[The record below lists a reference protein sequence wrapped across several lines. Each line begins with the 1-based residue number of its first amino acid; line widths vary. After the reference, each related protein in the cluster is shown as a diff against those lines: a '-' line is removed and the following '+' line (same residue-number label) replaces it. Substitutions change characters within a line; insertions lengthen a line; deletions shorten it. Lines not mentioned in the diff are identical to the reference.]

1 MKKTEK
7 RKFRRAFEVTLVAA
21 CVLAVIIFAY
31 ADNKRAVS
39 EIDDTTN
46 VPVIE
51 GSVTIGKK
59 TYTKDRP
66 LKVLEIVPVEYQRE
80 LGNLID
86 IKYSIVQFDDIKDMI
101 VSGKKQEGFQLLQ
114 QWNAMLLSMYG
125 DGGSQYQYR
134 IQYYVKETNGQYV
147 WSKGDAWSA
156 EGDFPS
162 GLGPNAFDSRLD
174 YRIVDKNGNIFRYKD
189 ESGNVVN
196 STNIFAYSVFGDY
209 NMVDKITYEAKTPSD
224 LTKAD
229 IDDADLIYINTAAGS
244 RMAGGKYV
252 NDLYKP
258 AHDYMPEKY
267 PMAYDS
273 VKTFMDLEQD
283 FSAEITWYLYRKIVA
298 EDVAIMYDVN
308 AITSHIGNESNAHK
322 LSFLLNGADRDR
334 FKEHFWQN
342 EFAADKSYSGTIGS
356 VEIADN
362 TIKIKY
368 TYYNRYDATNTPHP
382 NTELPWSMGMF
393 NSDWGSDFLYSLSV
407 QEGNDDSKN
416 YYFFAPDYT
425 GPARSENVWN
435 NVFLCGGSWNTLLQ
449 GVPAGVTSEKLNM
462 SGSSYND
469 VDHLYRD
476 AEGKVSVGSTIRY
489 ILGDYSKLYGTLK
502 VLEIEPAGEYKYNEL
517 TDAQASQI
525 LKYLQI
531 SISNLKDGSIASH
544 VDVNSVAMNEFIAMT
559 EDIKS
564 NYDLIIMGDITNE
577 AYRNGFLNYAY
588 SEYGKNVSYQNVKPD
603 TVNTVG
609 SIATVFS
616 GNDLTDKAYDK
627 LKDYMESGRP
637 MVLADSIYTGDKTS
651 IDEKSNV
658 YRLSELAE
666 GRKNVTDESMS
677 LGGRLKYIERP
688 VVGVDGYNVTYNNV
702 VVSVTDGS
710 GAEKNVTTQIAN
722 INLMRENLSGF
733 DFRVST
739 GNASRAYNLE
749 IYVDKNGDGLFAG
762 TGENNELVYTGNY
775 GNYSQR
781 LSLPAGL
788 RGYLKWKVVLTDVE
802 TGMSAD
808 NEGAFVVGYGSDEKK
823 VVKVLQIGPEGNVL
837 SLKDNKAFLSYF
849 EASSDITGL
858 VLTADDITVMT
869 TTEYEEWYAASP
881 YDVNTKSGD
890 KLSKDGELGFDIV
903 VMGFKDAY
911 NYEDISDEN
920 GALSNL
926 KNYIEE
932 GNSVLMAHD
941 VLSYSAY
948 SDAYN
953 TNVNIA
959 INPNKNNIDR
969 VSHWSYNI
977 TSQLRNLIGMDR
989 YNVAVEE
996 NKNTGSPYGAGFSN
1010 SLNLT
1015 NWTRYYSNMA
1025 GQINSGQI
1033 NMYPYEIGE
1042 NVSVARTHAQYF
1054 QLDLNSDDI
1063 VVWYSLSDDDMSN
1076 TNHGY
1081 RYFNMSGNDALNNY
1095 YIYSKGNITYTGA
1108 GHSSLGNSDIELQLF
1123 VNTII
1128 KAIGSANSIPVVEFD
1143 NAIKIDNYSYE
1154 MAIRDGKLP
1163 ETITYTVTDKDFLG
1177 DTSGTFKE
1185 GFVYFDV
1192 DGDNRYTEG
1201 TDILFAAYDDDD
1213 ATPLGYLRNMTPETL
1228 DFAGDAGIITQWKN
1242 SGDSKKINDA
1252 KTIEEAFE
1260 NNQLRIKVQVKDNN
1274 NGIGRGTLNIV
1285 NKQLFNLN

>member
-66 LKVLEIVPVEYQRE
+66 LKVLEIVPLEFQRE
-80 LGNLID
+80 LSYLIGSDYYNVKFED
-86 IKYSIVQFDDIKDMI
+86 IKELI
-101 VSGKKQEGFQLLQ
+101 VSGNPNGKGLLQ
-114 QWNAMLLSMYG
+114 NWSFRLSG
-125 DGGSQYQYR
+125 IFG
-134 IQYYVKETNGQYV
+134 GQYSV
-147 WSKGDAWSA
+147 QFFVKGADGQYGWCD
-156 EGDFPS
+156 GFPNDTRIV
-162 GLGPNAFDSRLD
+162 LDERLD
-174 YRIVDKNGNIFRYKD
+174 YRIIDNNGKIYRYKD
-189 ESGNVVN
+189 EKGNVVN

-209 NMVDKITYEAKTPSD
+209 NMADKIIYEAKTPSD
-224 LTKAD
+224 LTKED
-229 IDDADLIYINTAAGS
+229 IDKADLIYINTAAGM
-244 RMAGGKYV
+244 RDNANIDFYIQANG
-252 NDLYKP
+252 
-258 AHDYMPEKY
+258 YMPDKCPMTHNGVNYTSGKKY
-267 PMAYDS
+267 S
-273 VKTFMDLEQD
+273 ELGED
-283 FSAEITWYLYRKIVA
+283 FSADVAWYLYRAITA
-298 EDVAIMYDVN
+298 EDIAIIFDTN
-308 AITSHIGNESNAHK
+308 AIAQYFNSGSNAVK
-322 LSFLLNGADRDR
+322 LSYLLNGVDRDK

-342 EFAADKSYSGTIGS
+342 ENVADKSYSGTLGRF
-356 VEIADN
+356 EIENN
-362 TIKIKY
+362 TFEIYY
-368 TYYNRYDATNTPHP
+368 TYYNKYNNNVPTP
-382 NTELPWSMGMF
+382 NKKMENWNAYMF
-393 NSDWGSDFLYSLSV
+393 ISQDGQDNFGYSICIG
-407 QEGNDDSKN
+407 EGNADNGK
-416 YYFFAPDYT
+416 YYYAAPDYA
-425 GPARSENVWN
+425 GHERSTNVWN
-435 NVFLCGGSWNTLLQ
+435 NVFSYGSWNTLLQ
-449 GVPAGVTSEKLNM
+449 QVPVGKMEPDVNM
-462 SGSSYND
+462 TGSSYDD
-469 VDHLYRD
+469 VNHLY
-476 AEGKVSVGSTIRY
+476 GTNGVVSVGSAIRY

-603 TVNTVG
+603 TENTVG

-651 IDEKSNV
+651 IDDKSNV

-762 TGENNELVYTGNY
+762 TGENNELVYTGSY

-837 SLKDNKAFLSYF
+837 SLKDNNAFLSYF

-869 TTEYEEWYAASP
+869 TTEYEEWYAESP
-881 YDVNTKSGD
+881 YDENTKSGD

-948 SDAYN
+948 SDASN

-1143 NAIKIDNYSYE
+1143 NAIRIDNYSYE

>member
-66 LKVLEIVPVEYQRE
+66 LKVLEIVPLEFQRE
-80 LGNLID
+80 LSYLIGSDYYNVKFED
-86 IKYSIVQFDDIKDMI
+86 IKELI
-101 VSGKKQEGFQLLQ
+101 VSGNPNGKGLLQ
-114 QWNAMLLSMYG
+114 NWSFRLSG
-125 DGGSQYQYR
+125 IFG
-134 IQYYVKETNGQYV
+134 GQYSV
-147 WSKGDAWSA
+147 QFFVKGADGQYGWCD
-156 EGDFPS
+156 GFPNDTRIV
-162 GLGPNAFDSRLD
+162 LDERLD
-174 YRIVDKNGNIFRYKD
+174 YRIIDNNGKIYRYKD
-189 ESGNVVN
+189 EKGNVVN

-209 NMVDKITYEAKTPSD
+209 NMADKIIYEAKTPSD
-224 LTKAD
+224 LTKED
-229 IDDADLIYINTAAGS
+229 IDKADLIYINTAAGM
-244 RMAGGKYV
+244 RDNANIDFYIQANG
-252 NDLYKP
+252 
-258 AHDYMPEKY
+258 YMPDKCPMTHNGVNYTSGKKY
-267 PMAYDS
+267 S
-273 VKTFMDLEQD
+273 ELGED
-283 FSAEITWYLYRKIVA
+283 FSADVAWYLYRAITA
-298 EDVAIMYDVN
+298 EDIAIIFDTN
-308 AITSHIGNESNAHK
+308 AIAQYFNSGSNAVK
-322 LSFLLNGADRDR
+322 LSYLLNGVDRDK

-342 EFAADKSYSGTIGS
+342 ENVADKSYSGTLGRF
-356 VEIADN
+356 EIENN
-362 TIKIKY
+362 TFEIYY
-368 TYYNRYDATNTPHP
+368 TYYNKYNNNVPTP
-382 NTELPWSMGMF
+382 NKKMENWNAYMF
-393 NSDWGSDFLYSLSV
+393 ISQDGQDNFGYSICIG
-407 QEGNDDSKN
+407 EGNADNGK
-416 YYFFAPDYT
+416 YYYAAPDYA
-425 GPARSENVWN
+425 GHERSTNVWN
-435 NVFLCGGSWNTLLQ
+435 NVFSYGSWNTLLQ
-449 GVPAGVTSEKLNM
+449 QVPVGKMEPDVNM
-462 SGSSYND
+462 TGSSYDD
-469 VDHLYRD
+469 VNHLY
-476 AEGKVSVGSTIRY
+476 GTNGVVSVGSAIRY

-531 SISNLKDGSIASH
+531 SISNLKDDSIASH

-762 TGENNELVYTGNY
+762 TGENNELVYTGSY

-837 SLKDNKAFLSYF
+837 SLKDNNAFLSYF

-869 TTEYEEWYAASP
+869 TTEYEEWYVASP
-881 YDVNTKSGD
+881 YDENTKSGD

-953 TNVNIA
+953 TNVNISLT
-959 INPNKNNIDR
+959 NNKDNIAK
-969 VSHWSYNI
+969 VAHWSYNI

-989 YNVAVEE
+989 YNVASEE

-1063 VVWYSLSDDDMSN
+1063 VVWYALSDDDLTN
-1076 TNHGY
+1076 TSHNGY
-1081 RYFNMSGNDALNNY
+1081 KYFNMSGNDALNNY

-1143 NAIKIDNYSYE
+1143 NAIRIDNYSYE

>member
-7 RKFRRAFEVTLVAA
+7 SKFRRAFEVTLVAA

-66 LKVLEIVPVEYQRE
+66 LKILEIVPLEFQRE
-80 LGNLID
+80 LGYLID
-86 IKYSIVQFDDIKDMI
+86 SDYYNVKFEDIKELILTGNPNGKGLLQNWSFRLSGIFGGQYSVQF
-101 VSGKKQEGFQLLQ
+101 F
-114 QWNAMLLSMYG
+114 
-125 DGGSQYQYR
+125 
-134 IQYYVKETNGQYV
+134 VKGADGQYG
-147 WSKGDAWSA
+147 WCDG
-156 EGDFPS
+156 FPNDTRIV
-162 GLGPNAFDSRLD
+162 LDERLD
-174 YRIVDKNGNIFRYKD
+174 YRIIDNNGIIYRYKD
-189 ESGNVVN
+189 EKGNVVN

-209 NMVDKITYEAKTPSD
+209 NMADKIIYEAKTPSD
-224 LTKAD
+224 LTRED
-229 IDDADLIYINTAAGS
+229 IDKADLIYINTAAGK
-244 RMAGGKYV
+244 RDEANINFYIQANG
-252 NDLYKP
+252 
-258 AHDYMPEKY
+258 YMPDKCPMTHNGITYTSGKKY
-267 PMAYDS
+267 SELD
-273 VKTFMDLEQD
+273 ED
-283 FSAEITWYLYRKIVA
+283 FSADVAWYLYRAITA
-298 EDVAIMYDVN
+298 EDIAIIFDTN
-308 AITSHIGNESNAHK
+308 AIAQYFNSGSNAVK
-322 LSFLLNGADRDR
+322 LSYLLNGVDRDK

-342 EFAADKSYSGTIGS
+342 ENVAEKSYSGTLGRF
-356 VEIADN
+356 EIENN
-362 TIKIKY
+362 TFEIYY
-368 TYYNRYDATNTPHP
+368 TYYNKYNNNAPTP
-382 NTELPWSMGMF
+382 NKKMENWNAYMF
-393 NSDWGSDFLYSLSV
+393 TAQDGQDNFGYSICIG
-407 QEGNDDSKN
+407 EGNADNGK
-416 YYFFAPDYT
+416 YYYVAPDYD
-425 GPARSENVWN
+425 GHERSTNVWN
-435 NVFLCGGSWNTLLQ
+435 NVFSYGSWDTLLQ
-449 GVPAGVTSEKLNM
+449 QVPVGKMEPNIDM
-462 SGSSYND
+462 SGSSYDD
-469 VDHLYRD
+469 VNHLY
-476 AEGKVSVGSTIRY
+476 GTNGVVSIGSAIRY

-502 VLEIEPAGEYKYNEL
+502 VLEIEPAGEYKYNEI

-588 SEYGKNVSYQNVKPD
+588 SEYGKDVSYQNVKPD
-603 TVNTVG
+603 TENTVG

-616 GNDLTDKAYDK
+616 GNDLTDKAYEN
-627 LKDYMESGRP
+627 LRDYMESGRP
-637 MVLADSIYTGDKTS
+637 MVLADSIYTKDKTA

-658 YRLSELAE
+658 YRLAELAE
-666 GRKNVTDESMS
+666 GRKNVTDESMR

-722 INLMRENLSGF
+722 INLMRETLSGF
-733 DFRVST
+733 DFKVST

-762 TGENNELVYTGNY
+762 TGENNELVYTGSY

-781 LSLPAGL
+781 LSLPTGL

-823 VVKVLQIGPEGNVL
+823 VVKVLQIGPKGNVL
-837 SLKDNKAFLSYF
+837 SLKDNNAFLSYF

-869 TTEYEEWYAASP
+869 TTQYEEWYAASP
-881 YDVNTKSGD
+881 YDANTKSGD

-903 VMGFKDAY
+903 VMGFRDAY

-948 SDAYN
+948 SDTSN
-953 TNVNIA
+953 TNVNISFT
-959 INPNKNNIDR
+959 NNTNNITK
-969 VSHWSYNI
+969 VAHWSYNI
-977 TSQLRNLIGMDR
+977 TSQLRNIIGMDR

-996 NKNTGSPYGAGFSN
+996 NKNTGSTYGAGFSN

-1081 RYFNMSGNDALNNY
+1081 RYFSMSGNDALNNY

-1108 GHSSLGNSDIELQLF
+1108 GHSRLGNSDIELQLF

-1143 NAIKIDNYSYE
+1143 NAIRIDNYSYE

-1201 TDILFAAYDDDD
+1201 ADILFAAYDDDD

-1228 DFAGDAGIITQWKN
+1228 NFAGDTGIITQWKN
-1242 SGDSKKINDA
+1242 SGDSKKIDDA

>member
-7 RKFRRAFEVTLVAA
+7 SKFRRAFEVTLVAA

-66 LKVLEIVPVEYQRE
+66 LKILEIVPLEFQRE
-80 LGNLID
+80 LGYLID
-86 IKYSIVQFDDIKDMI
+86 SDYYNVKFEDIKELILTGNPNGKGLLQNWSFRLSGIFGGQYSVQF
-101 VSGKKQEGFQLLQ
+101 F
-114 QWNAMLLSMYG
+114 
-125 DGGSQYQYR
+125 
-134 IQYYVKETNGQYV
+134 VKGADGQYG
-147 WSKGDAWSA
+147 WCDG
-156 EGDFPS
+156 FPNDTRIV
-162 GLGPNAFDSRLD
+162 LDERLD
-174 YRIVDKNGNIFRYKD
+174 YRIIDNNGIIYRYKD
-189 ESGNVVN
+189 EKGNVVN

-209 NMVDKITYEAKTPSD
+209 NMADKIIYEAKTPSD
-224 LTKAD
+224 LTRED
-229 IDDADLIYINTAAGS
+229 IDKADLIYINTAAGK
-244 RMAGGKYV
+244 RDEANINFYIQANG
-252 NDLYKP
+252 
-258 AHDYMPEKY
+258 YMPDKCPMTHNGITYTSGKKY
-267 PMAYDS
+267 SELD
-273 VKTFMDLEQD
+273 ED
-283 FSAEITWYLYRKIVA
+283 FSADVAWYLYRAITA
-298 EDVAIMYDVN
+298 EDIAIIFDTN
-308 AITSHIGNESNAHK
+308 AIAQYFNSGSNAVK
-322 LSFLLNGADRDR
+322 LSYLLNGVDRDK

-342 EFAADKSYSGTIGS
+342 ENVAEKSYSGTLGRF
-356 VEIADN
+356 EIENN
-362 TIKIKY
+362 TFEIYY
-368 TYYNRYDATNTPHP
+368 TYYNKYNNNAPTP
-382 NTELPWSMGMF
+382 NKKMENWNAYMF
-393 NSDWGSDFLYSLSV
+393 TAQDGQDNFGYSICIG
-407 QEGNDDSKN
+407 EGNADNGK
-416 YYFFAPDYT
+416 YYYAAPDYD
-425 GPARSENVWN
+425 GHERSTNVWN
-435 NVFLCGGSWNTLLQ
+435 NVFSYGSWNTLLQ
-449 GVPAGVTSEKLNM
+449 QVPAGKIEPNIDM
-462 SGSSYND
+462 SGSSYDD
-469 VDHLYRD
+469 VNHLY
-476 AEGKVSVGSTIRY
+476 GTNGVVSIGSAIRY

-502 VLEIEPAGEYKYNEL
+502 VLEIEPAGEYKYNEI

-588 SEYGKNVSYQNVKPD
+588 SEYGKDVSYQNVKPD
-603 TVNTVG
+603 TENTVG

-616 GNDLTDKAYDK
+616 GNDLTDKAYEN
-627 LKDYMESGRP
+627 LRDYMESGRP
-637 MVLADSIYTGDKTS
+637 MVLADSIYTKDKTA

-658 YRLSELAE
+658 YRLAELAE
-666 GRKNVTDESMS
+666 GRKNVTDESMR

-722 INLMRENLSGF
+722 INLMRETLSGF
-733 DFRVST
+733 DFKVST

-762 TGENNELVYTGNY
+762 TGENNELVYTGSY

-781 LSLPAGL
+781 LSLPTGL

-823 VVKVLQIGPEGNVL
+823 VVKVLQIGPKGNVL
-837 SLKDNKAFLSYF
+837 SLKDNNAFLSYF

-869 TTEYEEWYAASP
+869 TTQYEEWYAASP
-881 YDVNTKSGD
+881 YDANTKSGD

-903 VMGFKDAY
+903 VMGFRDAY

-948 SDAYN
+948 SDTSN
-953 TNVNIA
+953 TNVNISFT
-959 INPNKNNIDR
+959 NNTNNITK
-969 VSHWSYNI
+969 VAHWSYNI
-977 TSQLRNLIGMDR
+977 TSQLRNIIGMDR

-996 NKNTGSPYGAGFSN
+996 NKNTGSTYGAGFSN

-1081 RYFNMSGNDALNNY
+1081 RYFSMSGNDALNNY

-1108 GHSSLGNSDIELQLF
+1108 GHSRLGNSDIELQLF

-1143 NAIKIDNYSYE
+1143 NAIRIDNYSYE

-1201 TDILFAAYDDDD
+1201 ADILFAAYDDDD

-1228 DFAGDAGIITQWKN
+1228 NFAGDTGIITQWKN
-1242 SGDSKKINDA
+1242 SGDSKKIDDA

>member
-66 LKVLEIVPVEYQRE
+66 LKVLEIVPLEFQRE
-80 LGNLID
+80 LSYLIGSDYYNVKFED
-86 IKYSIVQFDDIKDMI
+86 IKELI
-101 VSGKKQEGFQLLQ
+101 VSGNPNGKGLLQ
-114 QWNAMLLSMYG
+114 NWSFRLSG
-125 DGGSQYQYR
+125 IFG
-134 IQYYVKETNGQYV
+134 GQYSV
-147 WSKGDAWSA
+147 QFFVKGADGQYGWCD
-156 EGDFPS
+156 GFPNDTRIV
-162 GLGPNAFDSRLD
+162 LDERLD
-174 YRIVDKNGNIFRYKD
+174 YRIIDNNGKIYRYKD
-189 ESGNVVN
+189 EKGNVVN

-209 NMVDKITYEAKTPSD
+209 NMADKIIYEAKTPSD
-224 LTKAD
+224 LTKED
-229 IDDADLIYINTAAGS
+229 IDKADLIYINTAAGM
-244 RMAGGKYV
+244 RDNANIDFYIQANG
-252 NDLYKP
+252 
-258 AHDYMPEKY
+258 YMPDKCPMTHNGVNYTSGKKY
-267 PMAYDS
+267 S
-273 VKTFMDLEQD
+273 ELGED
-283 FSAEITWYLYRKIVA
+283 FSADVAWYLYRAITA
-298 EDVAIMYDVN
+298 EDIAIIFDTN
-308 AITSHIGNESNAHK
+308 AIAQYFNSGSNAVK
-322 LSFLLNGADRDR
+322 LSYLLNGVDRDK

-342 EFAADKSYSGTIGS
+342 ENVADKSYSGTLGRF
-356 VEIADN
+356 EIENN
-362 TIKIKY
+362 TFEIYY
-368 TYYNRYDATNTPHP
+368 TYYNKYNNNVPTP
-382 NTELPWSMGMF
+382 NKKMENWNAYMF
-393 NSDWGSDFLYSLSV
+393 ISQDGQDNFGYSICIG
-407 QEGNDDSKN
+407 EGNADNGK
-416 YYFFAPDYT
+416 YYYAAPDYA
-425 GPARSENVWN
+425 GHERSTNVWN
-435 NVFLCGGSWNTLLQ
+435 NVFSYGSWNTLLQ
-449 GVPAGVTSEKLNM
+449 QVPVGKMEPDVNM
-462 SGSSYND
+462 TGSSYDD
-469 VDHLYRD
+469 VNHLY
-476 AEGKVSVGSTIRY
+476 GTNGVVSVGSAIRY

-837 SLKDNKAFLSYF
+837 SLKDNNAFLSYF

-948 SDAYN
+948 SDASN

>member
-66 LKVLEIVPVEYQRE
+66 LKVLEIVPLEFQRE
-80 LGNLID
+80 LSYLIGSDYYNVKFED
-86 IKYSIVQFDDIKDMI
+86 IKELI
-101 VSGKKQEGFQLLQ
+101 VSGNPNGKGLLQ
-114 QWNAMLLSMYG
+114 NWSFRLSG
-125 DGGSQYQYR
+125 IFG
-134 IQYYVKETNGQYV
+134 GQYSV
-147 WSKGDAWSA
+147 QFFVKGADGQYGWCD
-156 EGDFPS
+156 GFPNDTRIV
-162 GLGPNAFDSRLD
+162 LDERLD
-174 YRIVDKNGNIFRYKD
+174 YRIIDNNGKIYRYKD
-189 ESGNVVN
+189 EKGNVVN

-209 NMVDKITYEAKTPSD
+209 NMADKIIYEAKTPSD
-224 LTKAD
+224 LTKED
-229 IDDADLIYINTAAGS
+229 IDKADLIYINTAAGM
-244 RMAGGKYV
+244 RDNANIDFYIQANG
-252 NDLYKP
+252 
-258 AHDYMPEKY
+258 YMPDKCPMTHNGVNYTSGKKY
-267 PMAYDS
+267 S
-273 VKTFMDLEQD
+273 ELGED
-283 FSAEITWYLYRKIVA
+283 FSADVAWYLYRAITA
-298 EDVAIMYDVN
+298 EDIAIIFDTN
-308 AITSHIGNESNAHK
+308 AIAQYFNSGSNAVK
-322 LSFLLNGADRDR
+322 LSYLLNGVDRDK

-342 EFAADKSYSGTIGS
+342 ENVADKSYSGTLGRF
-356 VEIADN
+356 EIENN
-362 TIKIKY
+362 TFEIYY
-368 TYYNRYDATNTPHP
+368 TYYNKYNNNVPTP
-382 NTELPWSMGMF
+382 NKKMENWNAYMF
-393 NSDWGSDFLYSLSV
+393 IAQDGQDNFGYSICIGD
-407 QEGNDDSKN
+407 GNADNGK
-416 YYFFAPDYT
+416 YYYAAPDYD
-425 GPARSENVWN
+425 GHERSTNVWN
-435 NVFLCGGSWNTLLQ
+435 NVFSYGSWNTLLQ
-449 GVPAGVTSEKLNM
+449 QVPVGKMEPDVNM
-462 SGSSYND
+462 TGSSYDD
-469 VDHLYRD
+469 VNHLYGTNG
-476 AEGKVSVGSTIRY
+476 EVSVGSAIRY

-531 SISNLKDGSIASH
+531 SISNLKDDSIASH

-564 NYDLIIMGDITNE
+564 NYDLIIMGDMTNE

-637 MVLADSIYTGDKTS
+637 MVLADSIYTKDKTA

-658 YRLSELAE
+658 YRLAELAE
-666 GRKNVTDESMS
+666 GRKNVTDESMR

-722 INLMRENLSGF
+722 INLMRETLSGF
-733 DFRVST
+733 DFKVST

-762 TGENNELVYTGNY
+762 TGENNELVYTGSY

-781 LSLPAGL
+781 LSLPTGL

-823 VVKVLQIGPEGNVL
+823 VVKVLQIGPKGNVL
-837 SLKDNKAFLSYF
+837 SLKDNNAFLSYF

-869 TTEYEEWYAASP
+869 TTEYEEWYVASP

-948 SDAYN
+948 SDASN

-989 YNVAVEE
+989 YNVASEE

-1108 GHSSLGNSDIELQLF
+1108 GHSRLGNSDIELQLF

-1143 NAIKIDNYSYE
+1143 NAIRIDNYSYE

-1213 ATPLGYLRNMTPETL
+1213 ATSLGYLRNMTPETL
-1228 DFAGDAGIITQWKN
+1228 NFAGDTGIITQWKN
-1242 SGDSKKINDA
+1242 SGDSKKIDDA

>member
-66 LKVLEIVPVEYQRE
+66 LKVLEIVPLEFQRE
-80 LGNLID
+80 LSYLIGSDYYNVKFED
-86 IKYSIVQFDDIKDMI
+86 IKELI
-101 VSGKKQEGFQLLQ
+101 VSGNPNGKGLLQ
-114 QWNAMLLSMYG
+114 NWTFRLSG
-125 DGGSQYQYR
+125 IFG
-134 IQYYVKETNGQYV
+134 GQYSV
-147 WSKGDAWSA
+147 QFFVKGADGQYGWCD
-156 EGDFPS
+156 GFPNDTRIV
-162 GLGPNAFDSRLD
+162 LDERLD
-174 YRIVDKNGNIFRYKD
+174 YRIIDNNGKIYRYKD
-189 ESGNVVN
+189 EKGNVVN

-209 NMVDKITYEAKTPSD
+209 NMADKIIYEAKTPSD
-224 LTKAD
+224 LTKED
-229 IDDADLIYINTAAGS
+229 IDKADLIYINTAAGK
-244 RMAGGKYV
+244 RDNANIDFYIQANG
-252 NDLYKP
+252 
-258 AHDYMPEKY
+258 YMPDKCPMTHNGVNYTSGKKY
-267 PMAYDS
+267 S
-273 VKTFMDLEQD
+273 ELGED
-283 FSAEITWYLYRKIVA
+283 FSADVAWYLYRAITA
-298 EDVAIMYDVN
+298 EDIAIIFDTN
-308 AITSHIGNESNAHK
+308 AIAQYFNSGSNAVK
-322 LSFLLNGADRDR
+322 LSYLLNGVDRDK

-342 EFAADKSYSGTIGS
+342 ENVADKSYSGTLGRF
-356 VEIADN
+356 EIENN
-362 TIKIKY
+362 TFEIYY
-368 TYYNRYDATNTPHP
+368 TYYNKYNNNVPTP
-382 NTELPWSMGMF
+382 NKKMENWNAYMF
-393 NSDWGSDFLYSLSV
+393 ISQDGQDNFGYSICIG
-407 QEGNDDSKN
+407 EGNADNGK
-416 YYFFAPDYT
+416 YYYAAPDYD
-425 GPARSENVWN
+425 GHERSTNVWN
-435 NVFLCGGSWNTLLQ
+435 NVFSYGSWNTLLQ
-449 GVPAGVTSEKLNM
+449 QVPVGKMEPDVNM
-462 SGSSYND
+462 TGSSYDD
-469 VDHLYRD
+469 VNHLYGTNG
-476 AEGKVSVGSTIRY
+476 EVSVGSAIRY

-762 TGENNELVYTGNY
+762 TGENNELVYTGSY

-837 SLKDNKAFLSYF
+837 SLKDNNAFLSYF

-881 YDVNTKSGD
+881 YDENTKSGD

-948 SDAYN
+948 SDASN

-1242 SGDSKKINDA
+1242 SGDSKKIDDA

>member
-7 RKFRRAFEVTLVAA
+7 SKFRRAFEVTLVAA

-66 LKVLEIVPVEYQRE
+66 LKILEIVPLEFQRE
-80 LGNLID
+80 LGYLID
-86 IKYSIVQFDDIKDMI
+86 SDYYNVKFEDIKELILTGNPNGKGLLQNWSFRLSGIFGGQYSIQF
-101 VSGKKQEGFQLLQ
+101 F
-114 QWNAMLLSMYG
+114 
-125 DGGSQYQYR
+125 
-134 IQYYVKETNGQYV
+134 VKGADGQYG
-147 WSKGDAWSA
+147 WCDG
-156 EGDFPS
+156 FPNDTRIV
-162 GLGPNAFDSRLD
+162 LDERLD
-174 YRIVDKNGNIFRYKD
+174 YRIIDNNGIIYRYKD
-189 ESGNVVN
+189 ENGNVVN

-209 NMVDKITYEAKTPSD
+209 NMADKIIYEAKTPSD
-224 LTKAD
+224 LTRED
-229 IDDADLIYINTAAGS
+229 IDKADLIYINTAAGK
-244 RMAGGKYV
+244 RDEANINFYIQANG
-252 NDLYKP
+252 
-258 AHDYMPEKY
+258 YMPDKCPMTHNGITYTSGKKY
-267 PMAYDS
+267 SELD
-273 VKTFMDLEQD
+273 ED
-283 FSAEITWYLYRKIVA
+283 FSADVAWYLYRAITA
-298 EDVAIMYDVN
+298 EDIAIIFDTN
-308 AITSHIGNESNAHK
+308 AIAQYFNSGSNAVK
-322 LSFLLNGADRDR
+322 LSYLLNGVDRDK

-342 EFAADKSYSGTIGS
+342 ENVAEKSYSGTLGRF
-356 VEIADN
+356 EIENN
-362 TIKIKY
+362 TFEIYY
-368 TYYNRYDATNTPHP
+368 TYYNKYNNNAPTP
-382 NTELPWSMGMF
+382 NKKIENWNAYMF
-393 NSDWGSDFLYSLSV
+393 TAQDGQDNFGYSICIG
-407 QEGNDDSKN
+407 EGNADNGK
-416 YYFFAPDYT
+416 YYYAAPDYD
-425 GPARSENVWN
+425 GHERSTNVWN
-435 NVFLCGGSWNTLLQ
+435 NVFSYGSWNTLLQ
-449 GVPAGVTSEKLNM
+449 QVPAGKMEPNIDM
-462 SGSSYND
+462 SGSSYDD
-469 VDHLYRD
+469 VNHLY
-476 AEGKVSVGSTIRY
+476 GTNGVVSIGSAIRY

-502 VLEIEPAGEYKYNEL
+502 VLEIEPAGEYKYNEI

-588 SEYGKNVSYQNVKPD
+588 SEYGKDVSYQNVKPD
-603 TVNTVG
+603 TENTVG

-616 GNDLTDKAYDK
+616 GNDLTDKAYEN
-627 LKDYMESGRP
+627 LRDYMESGRP
-637 MVLADSIYTGDKTS
+637 MVLADSIYTKDKTA

-658 YRLSELAE
+658 YRLAELAE
-666 GRKNVTDESMS
+666 GRKNVTDESMR

-722 INLMRENLSGF
+722 INLMRETLSGF
-733 DFRVST
+733 DFKVST

-762 TGENNELVYTGNY
+762 TGENNELVYTGSY

-781 LSLPAGL
+781 LSLPTGL

-823 VVKVLQIGPEGNVL
+823 VVKVLQIGPKGNVL
-837 SLKDNKAFLSYF
+837 SLKDNNAFLSYF

-869 TTEYEEWYAASP
+869 TTQYEEWYAASP
-881 YDVNTKSGD
+881 YDANTKSGD

-903 VMGFKDAY
+903 VMGFRDAY

-948 SDAYN
+948 SDTSN
-953 TNVNIA
+953 TNVNISFT
-959 INPNKNNIDR
+959 NNTNNITK
-969 VSHWSYNI
+969 VAHWSYNI
-977 TSQLRNLIGMDR
+977 TSQLRNIIGMDR

-996 NKNTGSPYGAGFSN
+996 NKNTGSTYGAGFSN

-1081 RYFNMSGNDALNNY
+1081 RYFSMSGNDALNNY

-1108 GHSSLGNSDIELQLF
+1108 GHSRLGNSDIELQLF

-1143 NAIKIDNYSYE
+1143 NAIRIDNYSYE

-1201 TDILFAAYDDDD
+1201 ADILFAAYDDDD

-1228 DFAGDAGIITQWKN
+1228 NFAGDTGIITQWKN
-1242 SGDSKKINDA
+1242 SGDSKKIDDA

>member
-7 RKFRRAFEVTLVAA
+7 SKFRRAFEVTLVAA

-66 LKVLEIVPVEYQRE
+66 LKILEIVPLEFQRE
-80 LGNLID
+80 LGYLIGSDYFSVKFED
-86 IKYSIVQFDDIKDMI
+86 IKELI
-101 VSGKKQEGFQLLQ
+101 VSGNPNGKDFLRNWAYNLADVYGMQYSVQFYIKDAEGVYGWCEGFPDDTRAVLD
-114 QWNAMLLSMYG
+114 N
-125 DGGSQYQYR
+125 
-134 IQYYVKETNGQYV
+134 
-147 WSKGDAWSA
+147 
-156 EGDFPS
+156 
-162 GLGPNAFDSRLD
+162 RLD
-174 YRIVDKNGNIFRYKD
+174 YRIVDNNGNIYRYKD
-189 ESGNVVN
+189 EYGNVVN

-209 NMVDKITYEAKTPSD
+209 NMADKITYEAKTPSD
-224 LTKAD
+224 LTKED
-229 IDDADLIYINTAAGS
+229 IDQADLIYINTAAGNRNGYS
-244 RMAGGKYV
+244 L
-252 NDLYKP
+252 NLYKI
-258 AHDYMPEKY
+258 ANGYMPQKY
-267 PMAYDS
+267 PMTAKNGDTY
-273 VKTFMDLEQD
+273 LEGQKFSDIGED
-283 FSAEITWYLYRKIVA
+283 FSADMAWYLYRTIVA
-298 EDVAIMYDVN
+298 EDVAIVYDVN
-308 AITSHIGNESNAHK
+308 QAALYFGENSNAIK
-322 LSFLLNGADRDR
+322 LLYLLNGADRDK
-334 FKEHFWQN
+334 FKEHFWQTEN
-342 EFAADKSYSGTIGS
+342 VAEKSYSGTIGTFE
-356 VEIADN
+356 VVNNTWEIR
-362 TIKIKY
+362 Y
-368 TYYNRYDATNTPHP
+368 TYYNQYDWSNTPHP
-382 NTELPWSMGMF
+382 NTELKWGMNMF
-393 NSDWGSDFLYSLSV
+393 NSDWGSEFIYSVSIT
-407 QEGNDDSKN
+407 EGNDDSKN
-416 YYFFAPDYT
+416 YYFYSPANT
-425 GPARSENVWN
+425 GDSSGRSTNVWN
-435 NVFLCGGSWNTLLQ
+435 NVFTYGDWNTLLQ
-449 GVPAGVTSEKLNM
+449 KVPAGKIEPNIDM
-462 SGSSYND
+462 SGSSYDD
-469 VDHLYRD
+469 VNHLY
-476 AEGKVSVGSTIRY
+476 GTNGVVSIGSAIRY

-502 VLEIEPAGEYKYNEL
+502 VLEIEPAGEYKYNEI

-588 SEYGKNVSYQNVKPD
+588 SEYGKDVSYQNVKPD
-603 TVNTVG
+603 TENTVG

-616 GNDLTDKAYDK
+616 GNDLTDKAYEN
-627 LKDYMESGRP
+627 LRDYMESGRP
-637 MVLADSIYTGDKTS
+637 MVLADSIYTKDKTA

-658 YRLSELAE
+658 YRLAELAE
-666 GRKNVTDESMS
+666 GRKNVTDESMR

-722 INLMRENLSGF
+722 INLMRETLSGF
-733 DFRVST
+733 DFKVST

-762 TGENNELVYTGNY
+762 TGENNELVYTGSY

-781 LSLPAGL
+781 LSLPTGL

-823 VVKVLQIGPEGNVL
+823 VVKVLQIGPKGNVL
-837 SLKDNKAFLSYF
+837 SLKDNNAFLSYF

-869 TTEYEEWYAASP
+869 TTQYEEWYAASP
-881 YDVNTKSGD
+881 YDANTKSGD

-903 VMGFKDAY
+903 VMGFRDAY

-948 SDAYN
+948 SDTSN
-953 TNVNIA
+953 TNVNISFT
-959 INPNKNNIDR
+959 NNTNNITK
-969 VSHWSYNI
+969 VAHWSYNI
-977 TSQLRNLIGMDR
+977 TSQLRNIIGMDR

-996 NKNTGSPYGAGFSN
+996 NKNTGSTYGAGFSN

-1081 RYFNMSGNDALNNY
+1081 RYFSMSGNDALNNY

-1108 GHSSLGNSDIELQLF
+1108 GHSRLGNSDIELQLF

-1143 NAIKIDNYSYE
+1143 NAIRIDNYSYE

-1201 TDILFAAYDDDD
+1201 ADILFAAYDDDD

-1228 DFAGDAGIITQWKN
+1228 NFAGDTGIITQWKN
-1242 SGDSKKINDA
+1242 SGDSKKIDDA

>member
-66 LKVLEIVPVEYQRE
+66 LKVLEIVPLEFQRE
-80 LGNLID
+80 LSYLIGSDYYNVKFED
-86 IKYSIVQFDDIKDMI
+86 IKELI
-101 VSGKKQEGFQLLQ
+101 VSGNPNGKGLLQ
-114 QWNAMLLSMYG
+114 NWTFRLSG
-125 DGGSQYQYR
+125 IFG
-134 IQYYVKETNGQYV
+134 GQYSV
-147 WSKGDAWSA
+147 QFFVKGADGQYGWCD
-156 EGDFPS
+156 GFPNDTRIV
-162 GLGPNAFDSRLD
+162 LDERLD
-174 YRIVDKNGNIFRYKD
+174 YRIIDNNGKIYRYKD
-189 ESGNVVN
+189 EKGNVVN

-209 NMVDKITYEAKTPSD
+209 NMADKIIYEAKTPSD
-224 LTKAD
+224 LTKED
-229 IDDADLIYINTAAGS
+229 IDKADLIYINTAAGK
-244 RMAGGKYV
+244 RDNANIDFYIQANG
-252 NDLYKP
+252 
-258 AHDYMPEKY
+258 YMPDKCPMTHNGVNYTSGKKY
-267 PMAYDS
+267 S
-273 VKTFMDLEQD
+273 ELGED
-283 FSAEITWYLYRKIVA
+283 FSADVAWYLYRAITA
-298 EDVAIMYDVN
+298 EDIAIIFDTN
-308 AITSHIGNESNAHK
+308 AIAQYFNSGSNAVK
-322 LSFLLNGADRDR
+322 LSYLLNGVDRDK

-342 EFAADKSYSGTIGS
+342 ENVADKSYSGTLGRF
-356 VEIADN
+356 EIENN
-362 TIKIKY
+362 TFEIYY
-368 TYYNRYDATNTPHP
+368 TYYNKYNNNVPTP
-382 NTELPWSMGMF
+382 NKKMENWNAYMF
-393 NSDWGSDFLYSLSV
+393 ISQDGQDNFGYSICIG
-407 QEGNDDSKN
+407 EGNADNGK
-416 YYFFAPDYT
+416 YYYVAPDYD
-425 GPARSENVWN
+425 GHERSTNVWN
-435 NVFLCGGSWNTLLQ
+435 NVFSYGSWNTLLQ
-449 GVPAGVTSEKLNM
+449 QVPVGKMEPDVNM
-462 SGSSYND
+462 TGSSYDD
-469 VDHLYRD
+469 VNHLY
-476 AEGKVSVGSTIRY
+476 GTNGVVSVGSAIRY

-762 TGENNELVYTGNY
+762 TGENNELVYTGSY

-837 SLKDNKAFLSYF
+837 SLKDNNAFLSYF

-869 TTEYEEWYAASP
+869 TTEYEEWYAESP
-881 YDVNTKSGD
+881 YDENTKSGD

-911 NYEDISDEN
+911 NYEDISDES

-948 SDAYN
+948 SDASN

>member
-66 LKVLEIVPVEYQRE
+66 LKVLEIVPLEFQRE
-80 LGNLID
+80 LSYLIGSDYYNVKFED
-86 IKYSIVQFDDIKDMI
+86 IKELI
-101 VSGKKQEGFQLLQ
+101 VSGNPNGKGLLQ
-114 QWNAMLLSMYG
+114 NWSFRLSG
-125 DGGSQYQYR
+125 IFG
-134 IQYYVKETNGQYV
+134 GQYSV
-147 WSKGDAWSA
+147 QFFVKGADGQYGWCD
-156 EGDFPS
+156 GFPNDTRIV
-162 GLGPNAFDSRLD
+162 LDERLD
-174 YRIVDKNGNIFRYKD
+174 YRIIDNNGKIYRYKD
-189 ESGNVVN
+189 EKGNVVN

-209 NMVDKITYEAKTPSD
+209 NMADKIIYEAKTPSD
-224 LTKAD
+224 LTKED
-229 IDDADLIYINTAAGS
+229 IDKADLIYINTAAGM
-244 RMAGGKYV
+244 RDNANIDFYIQANG
-252 NDLYKP
+252 
-258 AHDYMPEKY
+258 YMPDKCPMTHNGVNYTSGKKY
-267 PMAYDS
+267 S
-273 VKTFMDLEQD
+273 ELGED
-283 FSAEITWYLYRKIVA
+283 FSADVAWYLYRAITA
-298 EDVAIMYDVN
+298 EDIAIIFDTN
-308 AITSHIGNESNAHK
+308 AIAQYFNSGSNAVK
-322 LSFLLNGADRDR
+322 LSYLLNGVDRDK

-342 EFAADKSYSGTIGS
+342 ENVADKSYSGTLGRF
-356 VEIADN
+356 EIENN
-362 TIKIKY
+362 TFEIYY
-368 TYYNRYDATNTPHP
+368 TYYNKYNNNVPTP
-382 NTELPWSMGMF
+382 NKKMENWNAYMF
-393 NSDWGSDFLYSLSV
+393 ISQDGQDNFGYSICIG
-407 QEGNDDSKN
+407 EGNADNGK
-416 YYFFAPDYT
+416 YYYAAPDYA
-425 GPARSENVWN
+425 GHERSTNVWN
-435 NVFLCGGSWNTLLQ
+435 NVFSYGSWNTLLQ
-449 GVPAGVTSEKLNM
+449 QVPVGKMEPDVNM
-462 SGSSYND
+462 TGSSYDD
-469 VDHLYRD
+469 VNHLY
-476 AEGKVSVGSTIRY
+476 GTNGVVSVGSAIRY

-603 TVNTVG
+603 TENTVG

-651 IDEKSNV
+651 IDDKSND

-762 TGENNELVYTGNY
+762 TGENNELVYTGSY

-837 SLKDNKAFLSYF
+837 SLKDNNAFLSYF

-869 TTEYEEWYAASP
+869 TTEYEEWYAESP
-881 YDVNTKSGD
+881 YDENTKSGD

-948 SDAYN
+948 SDASN

-1143 NAIKIDNYSYE
+1143 NAIRIDNYSYE